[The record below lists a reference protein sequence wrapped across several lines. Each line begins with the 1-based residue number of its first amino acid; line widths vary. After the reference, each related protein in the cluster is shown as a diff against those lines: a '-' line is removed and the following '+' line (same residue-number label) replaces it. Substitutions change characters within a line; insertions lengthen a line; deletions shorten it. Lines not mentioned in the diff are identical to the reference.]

1 VLTFDKIQQKIGVV
15 MKSYDVVII
24 GAGPSG
30 SLAAHKL
37 AKAGF
42 SVLVLEKLNFPRF
55 VIGESLLPR
64 CNEILE
70 KNGLIDA
77 IQSQGYIVKGGAIF
91 IDEEKQEEII
101 DFSENMGQKWGS
113 SFQVK
118 REEFD
123 NALLEEAKKAGAEV
137 IHEMSVSAYDQDANI
152 IKALDK
158 DGVESTFKARFVLDA
173 SGYGRVL
180 PKLLD
185 LDVPSSLKLRNA
197 IFTRIE
203 GEIRRD
209 GYHEGFIDI
218 VIHDD
223 NKVWLWI
230 IPFSDGTTSMGIVC
244 EEEYFTSR
252 SVSEEEFFD
261 EVVASHDYL
270 KEKLKNAKKLQG
282 VGRIEGYSAAIKKMY
297 GKGFAL
303 CGNATEFLDPVFSSG
318 VTLALESSDR
328 AGDLIIKELNGEN
341 VDWEKEYEEYMMMGV
356 NVFREFVYAWYDGKL
371 RTIFYHPEKAES
383 VKRAIASILSG
394 YVWDKKNYFV
404 KDTRDKIDMLVK
416 FCG

>member
-1 VLTFDKIQQKIGVV
+1 
-15 MKSYDVVII
+15 MRSSYDVVII

-30 SLAAHKL
+30 SMGAHKL
-37 AKAGF
+37 AKAGL
-42 SVLVLEKLNFPRF
+42 SVVILERLNFPRF

-70 KNGLIDA
+70 KNGLLDVIEK
-77 IQSQGYIVKGGAIF
+77 QGYIIKGGAIF
-91 IDEEKQEEII
+91 IDEDKQEEII
-101 DFSENMGQKWGS
+101 DFSENIGQKWGS

-123 NALLEEAKKAGAEV
+123 SVLLEEAKKAGVEV
-137 IHEMSVSAYDQDANI
+137 LHEMSVSAYDQVNNI
-152 IKALDK
+152 IKAVDS
-158 DGVESTFKARFVLDA
+158 DGKESSFKARFVLDA

-185 LDVPSSLKLRNA
+185 LDIPSDLKLRSA

-203 GEIRRD
+203 GEIRRE

-218 VIHDD
+218 VIHDN

-252 SVSEEEFFD
+252 GISEEEFFD
-261 EVVASHDYL
+261 EVVATHDYL
-270 KEKLKNAKKLQG
+270 REKLKNAKKLQG
-282 VGRIEGYSAAIKKMY
+282 VRSIQGYSASIKKMH
-297 GKGFAL
+297 GEGFAL

-328 AGDLIIKELNGEN
+328 AGELIIKELGGEK
-341 VDWEKEYEEYMMMGV
+341 VDWQKEYEE
-356 NVFREFVYAWYDGKL
+356 
-371 RTIFYHPEKAES
+371 
-383 VKRAIASILSG
+383 
-394 YVWDKKNYFV
+394 
-404 KDTRDKIDMLVK
+404 
-416 FCG
+416 